1 MQPTPF
7 SVIGGFLGAGKTS
20 LVNDLLKNATGRY
33 AILVNDFG
41 RLNIDQMLISEHD
54 GETIALANGCICCSL
69 AAGFSEGLTKIIAR
83 IEAFDHV
90 FVEASGV
97 ANPQRIQDIA
107 RIERALVPRGNVVL
121 VDASNIRAQAED
133 KHIGSLVLEQINA
146 ADLLIVNKQD
156 LLNDEQ
162 RRGLNLYL
170 DQISDATRFES
181 KHSHVPTEMI
191 LNIAVQTQSRE
202 LSLAKQNNSHDLYSA
217 IVCSETAVSRR
228 AFEQW
233 NCGLAA
239 GVIRGKGIV
248 HFIDSDISWLWQKVA
263 DQYQLTPLESHQEIP
278 VKNCQVVLIA
288 KKKTDLPASFF
299 EL

>member
-1 MQPTPF
+1 MLPTPF

-41 RLNIDQMLISEHD
+41 KLNIDQKLISEHN

-69 AAGFSEGLTKIIAR
+69 AAGFSEGLTKIIDK
-83 IEAFDHV
+83 IEEFDHV

-146 ADLLIVNKQD
+146 ADLLIINKQD
-156 LLNDEQ
+156 LLSDEQ
-162 RRGLNLYL
+162 RRGLNLYI
-170 DQISDATRFES
+170 DQISDATRFET
-181 KHSHVPTEMI
+181 KHSHVPSEKV
-191 LNIAVQTQSRE
+191 LNIAAQTKSRE
-202 LSLAKQNNSHDLYSA
+202 PSLAKQNDSHDLYSG
-217 IVCSETAVSRR
+217 IVCSETAVSRS
-228 AFEQW
+228 AFEKW
-233 NCGLAA
+233 NYKLAA

-248 HFIDSDISWLWQKVA
+248 NFIDSDISWLWQKVA
-263 DQYQLTPLESHQEIP
+263 DQYQLTPLQSDREIP
-278 VKNCQVVLIA
+278 LKNCQVVLIA
-288 KKKTDLPASFF
+288 KQKKDLPLSF
-299 EL
+299 L